1 MAKTTKDN
9 FVEPLLS
16 KAKLEEL
23 QEEYSI
29 ILCEII
35 EYITKNLGQ
44 SIERKQIISDDLD
57 KFRRKYSTKISIP
70 KAAALKMG
78 YGNEKFIEVRG
89 IVNSK
94 FHIYEE
100 YETEKDGIEQIIF
113 LIEPEII
120 SISRPNIPNGNATR
134 YFETISEEVKKFIEN
149 LSKDDYD
156 DLCEQIRI
164 EEMIEIPITSPEKIH
179 LPTLYK
185 YQKRHKALFKNII
198 RFRKPHLNSKARKQ
212 GYNLYVQISGLDF

>member
-1 MAKTTKDN
+1 MEKDKLAKPS
-9 FVEPLLS
+9 ES
-16 KAKLEEL
+16 KARLKKLEE
-23 QEEYSI
+23 EYTI
-29 ILCEII
+29 ILYNII
-35 EYITKNLGQ
+35 VYIKKDLGQ
-44 SIERKQIISDDLD
+44 SIERQQIISEDLD
-57 KFRRKYSTKISIP
+57 KFRRKCSTKISIP

-100 YETEKDGIEQIIF
+100 YEIEKDGVKQIFF

-120 SISRPNIPNGNATR
+120 SKPEKPNEKATR
-134 YFETISEEVKKFIEN
+134 YSETISEEVKKFIEN

-198 RFRKPHLNSKARKQ
+198 GFRKPHLNSEARKR
-212 GYNLYVQISGLDF
+212 GYNLYIQVDNLDF

>member
-1 MAKTTKDN
+1 MEKDKLAK
-9 FVEPLLS
+9 PLES
-16 KAKLEEL
+16 KARLKKLEE
-23 QEEYSI
+23 EYTI
-29 ILCEII
+29 ILYNII
-35 EYITKNLGQ
+35 VYIKKDLGQ
-44 SIERKQIISDDLD
+44 SIERQQIISEDLD
-57 KFRRKYSTKISIP
+57 KFRRKCSTKISIP

-100 YETEKDGIEQIIF
+100 YEIEKDGVKQIFF

-120 SISRPNIPNGNATR
+120 SKPEKPNEKATR
-134 YFETISEEVKKFIEN
+134 YSETISEEVKKFIEN

-198 RFRKPHLNSKARKQ
+198 GFRKPHLNSEARKR
-212 GYNLYVQISGLDF
+212 GYNLYIQVDNLDF